1 MNDEIE
7 CLQKSVIA
15 MGEILEESVNALRG
29 RPPEDCSWSTHDVA
43 ALARKAAALA
53 NAYVAVTLPGADEF
67 DYERL
72 RDAANA
78 WREVRAETLV
88 QGSQMIAWCDNPD
101 SFPEGGAL

>member
-1 MNDEIE
+1 
-7 CLQKSVIA
+7 
-15 MGEILEESVNALRG
+15 VNALRG

-43 ALARKAAALA
+43 ELARTAAALA

-78 WREVRAETLV
+78 WRAVRADTIV
-88 QGSQMIAWCDNPD
+88 QGAQMIAWRDNPD
-101 SFPEGGAL
+101 SFPQGDRQ